1 MVEITKR
8 TSFRSSKS
16 SFREIIDGRELFFT
30 ATKKDK
36 GVISVYDILTGVLI
50 CCSAKSMDFTKQ
62 WLLDHTA
69 ELKTRIAK
77 YETKQERSL
86 FS

>member
-1 MVEITKR
+1 MVEITRR
-8 TSFRSSKS
+8 TSFRNSKS
-16 SFREIIDGRELFFT
+16 SFKEIVDGRELFFT

-50 CCSAKSMDFTKQ
+50 CCSTKSMDYTKQ

-69 ELKTRIAK
+69 EFKTRIAK
-77 YETKQERSL
+77 YEPEQERNL